1 MYFTIQVPKCGD
13 DSTMS
18 PAVHPPP
25 DTYTKIPFLQDSIGG
40 VGGGRG
46 VNPPSERV

>member
-1 MYFTIQVPKCGD
+1 MTVI
-13 DSTMS
+13 STMA

-40 VGGGRG
+40 VGGG

>member
-1 MYFTIQVPKCGD
+1 MTVIC
-13 DSTMS
+13 TMA

-40 VGGGRG
+40 VGG
-46 VNPPSERV
+46 VVA